1 MNGMTKDRFK
11 DAIVYQVYTRSFR
24 DSDGDGVG
32 DFRGI
37 IEKLDHIAS
46 LGVTVL
52 WISPFCESPNVDN
65 GYDISDYFAV
75 MKEFGSMGDLDDLI
89 AESRS
94 RGIEIMMDLVM
105 NHTSDRHPWFIE
117 SRSSRDNPKRDWYIW
132 ADSRGGKLPNN
143 WESYFVDKAW
153 TKDETT
159 GSYYMHQFYAE
170 QPDLN
175 WNNPEVV
182 REMIGMIRWWAE
194 KGIRAFRLDAI
205 HHIGKP
211 ADLRDAAEPR
221 HRFGRRVIC
230 NTDETHTHLHDLAK
244 NAFIPESAFTVGET
258 GGTSF
263 DDAKKYVDADRE
275 ELDMVFHFEHVYPLE
290 MSAKSLR
297 AHFESWYEALSPK
310 GWDAVFFSNHDL
322 PRHISMF
329 GDDGEYREDCAKS
342 FAVMLF
348 ALWGTPFIY
357 QGEEIGMTN
366 VRFASIDDYPDPSA
380 KRWIDIGMKT
390 GLSRDEAVEL
400 YRKKNRDNARTPMQ
414 WSPGKNAGFTDGTP
428 WIGINPNHKDISV
441 EAQENDPDS
450 VLSFYRGLAA
460 LRTRSHALRRGSF
473 ALFDAA
479 DDDVFAWSRSG
490 EDGDYLMLVNF
501 SARTVHA
508 KTEGF
513 SEYVKGTAKELT
525 RNKEGKAVLRPW
537 GSAILKK

>member
-1 MNGMTKDRFK
+1 
-11 DAIVYQVYTRSFR
+11 
-24 DSDGDGVG
+24 
-32 DFRGI
+32 
-37 IEKLDHIAS
+37 
-46 LGVTVL
+46 
-52 WISPFCESPNVDN
+52 
-65 GYDISDYFAV
+65 
-75 MKEFGSMGDLDDLI
+75 
-89 AESRS
+89 
-94 RGIEIMMDLVM
+94 
-105 NHTSDRHPWFIE
+105 
-117 SRSSRDNPKRDWYIW
+117 
-132 ADSRGGKLPNN
+132 
-143 WESYFVDKAW
+143 
-153 TKDETT
+153 
-159 GSYYMHQFYAE
+159 
-170 QPDLN
+170 
-175 WNNPEVV
+175 
-182 REMIGMIRWWAE
+182 
-194 KGIRAFRLDAI
+194 
-205 HHIGKP
+205 
-211 ADLRDAAEPR
+211 
-221 HRFGRRVIC
+221 
-230 NTDETHTHLHDLAK
+230 
-244 NAFIPESAFTVGET
+244 
-258 GGTSF
+258 
-263 DDAKKYVDADRE
+263 
-275 ELDMVFHFEHVYPLE
+275 MVFHFEHVYPLE

-473 ALFDAA
+473 AHFDAA
-479 DDDVFAWSRSG
+479 DDDVFAWTRSG

-501 SARTVHA
+501 SGRTVHA
-508 KTEGF
+508 HTDDF
-513 SEYVKGTAKELT
+513 REYVKGTERELT
-525 RNKEGKAVLRPW
+525 RDKGGKLVMRPW